1 LSMMN
6 EKEKARRS
14 YQVKRERTEFERVM
28 GDLLRNTLTTNY
40 IQKLILMVL
49 IGIFIRMIFL

>member
-1 LSMMN
+1 MSMMN